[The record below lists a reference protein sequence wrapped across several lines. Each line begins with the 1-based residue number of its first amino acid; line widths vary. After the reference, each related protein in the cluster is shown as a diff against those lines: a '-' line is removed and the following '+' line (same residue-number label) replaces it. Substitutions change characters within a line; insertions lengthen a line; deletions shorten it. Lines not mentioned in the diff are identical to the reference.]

1 MGVDLDGAHLV
12 KVGTECPHLYQVQFS
27 GQGQR
32 KTLALDA
39 QGAGE
44 LLCLVPGSEVSVD
57 LRRRAVDVVLRVEGG
72 DESLVD
78 RIQANRKFQANLKAH
93 DPNHPLRA
101 VGEHAERRQAEDAAL
116 PEEAQRRA
124 EMELALNHK
133 KRMLDL
139 EYEEKQLELI
149 AKRAAIEAAKKKSE
163 LDEERMQK
171 KAQME
176 ERQKQEELHEEF
188 RRQRAC
194 TISANLE
201 ALRVLHPEKR
211 QPLSPRSLRA
221 VEDELRTGLLG
232 RERGPISC
240 WESRSI
246 APVSCKS
253 SSSSRTGLRGSAP
266 RSSGTT

>member
-1 MGVDLDGAHLV
+1 M
-12 KVGTECPHLYQVQFS
+12 
-27 GQGQR
+27 
-32 KTLALDA
+32 
-39 QGAGE
+39 
-44 LLCLVPGSEVSVD
+44 
-57 LRRRAVDVVLRVEGG
+57 
-72 DESLVD
+72 
-78 RIQANRKFQANLKAH
+78 KAH

-163 LDEERMQK
+163 LDEDRMQK

-232 RERGPISC
+232 RERERPDFLLGKPLYC
-240 WESRSI
+240 SRFLQEQLLI
-246 APVSCKS
+246 KDWAARERAKVFGNDVKAAVRAMFPDYDLEA
-253 SSSSRTGLRGSAP
+253 RTNRSVDGRDREPHLYFEAHLPAFCAALPNYLARAADVKEEELTREGLERKRAGLEE
-266 RSSGTT
+266 RSSVRNFFQPRQQ